1 GGKRLLEIEEEN
13 TIVKIFED
21 KMMLHDFPT
30 QFDAVEI
37 VKDLIKKNPSRI
49 DVAEKINIQWLERF
63 VGYKKQFK
71 LLRGH
76 VVDQK
81 RFWAC
86 TRSNLAPWYQKI
98 RQLRYDSN
106 YLLRNIWN
114 ADETEE
120 FDELDSDD
128 FRIVANNRGWQTCA
142 TLYDYMHTIAIPE
155 FKANKIDVIII
166 PSHTSHITQPLDCGV
181 NARLKQRLQEV
192 FRYPIKRDVASFR
205 RALVEALKSAVQQ
218 ALDSEIIK
226 GSF

>member
-1 GGKRLLEIEEEN
+1 MTQLFEKRFSREELDEILSRPEYLAIKIPQQKIEMLFRNENVIRADIQENTDFSHHQIQIAFENMKKHRGQGQMGGKRLLEIEEEN

-37 VKDLIKKNPSRI
+37 VKDLIKKNPSRN

-114 ADETEE
+114 ADETGLNLTPRRCNKVLVS
-120 FDELDSDD
+120 F
-128 FRIVANNRGWQTCA
+128 A
-142 TLYDYMHTIAIPE
+142 TKKAFCTGHT
-155 FKANKIDVIII
+155 
-166 PSHTSHITQPLDCGV
+166 
-181 NARLKQRLQEV
+181 
-192 FRYPIKRDVASFR
+192 
-205 RALVEALKSAVQQ
+205 
-218 ALDSEIIK
+218 
-226 GSF
+226 